1 MGARSA
7 RGARPVRNQQRINH
21 HILKKITVKMFNV
34 LFYGEIEK
42 QRQNKQNKTKQ
53 KQDAKKKEKKEED
66 KNNKNNKI
74 KDAGPTEQ

>member
-1 MGARSA
+1 
-7 RGARPVRNQQRINH
+7 
-21 HILKKITVKMFNV
+21 MFNV

-74 KDAGPTEQ
+74 KDAGPTEQWVETWWRCKK